1 MSCFLLVLD
10 TRQPI
15 RPLFR
20 TLFKRERSHYGH
32 LNMRYSQS
40 ALQGDNQELYIP
52 VGLASYVSRQLLYI
66 GGIQSCIDFVK
77 DEERRRM
84 KAVSLSARG

>member
-20 TLFKRERSHYGH
+20 TLFKREREHYSH

-66 GGIQSCIDFVK
+66 RGIQSCIDFVK